1 MIKYK
6 KNMVQSKHPKALP
19 YLFFSE
25 MWERFG
31 YYLMIGIFTFYL
43 KDTVDGFGM
52 SEADASDLY
61 GTFIAFVFLTP
72 FVGGLL
78 ADRVLGYRKSITIGG
93 IMMGIGYCLMAV
105 HDLTTLY
112 IAMLLVI
119 IGNGFFKPNIST
131 LLGNLY
137 NTPEFKSKKDAGYN
151 IFYMGINIGAFVC
164 NFFGAALYNMLGWG
178 AAFIAAGI
186 GMFIGIIIFWV
197 GTKHFKHADVI
208 KPTQDGDMSLIKILS
223 IILLPSVV
231 FGLIGYY
238 YNGVTD
244 SITNPYGNLVG
255 SDTTDAFLFGCIP
268 IIFFY
273 GRLLY
278 KSPKEEKR
286 PIAAMLAIFAVVIA
300 FWAVFKQNGSTL
312 NTWADRYTDRE
323 IPTSM
328 VPVME
333 KLSLVQDIKYEKDT
347 IPVTD
352 NQFRV
357 SDKTKTE
364 ITYPIYFKNMKT
376 EDLPQ
381 DGESVKL
388 FNPSLFQS
396 VNPFW
401 VIALTPLVLAF
412 FAFLRRKGKEPSTP
426 SKIAFGLLISALS
439 CLVMYAA
446 VHACQNGQI
455 KSSAWWFISS
465 YMVIT
470 IGELFLSPM
479 GLSMVSKLS
488 PPRLTAL
495 MMGGWFL
502 ATSIGNKLS
511 GVLSSLWDGYDQ
523 KANFFVVNSILLGSA
538 SLILLFMLKWLNR
551 IFKEHT
557 EKELTSDAQ
566 NNEFQDDNQIIDQG
580 IL

>member
-1 MIKYK
+1 MK
-6 KNMVQSKHPKALP
+6 QQRKHPKALP
-19 YLFFSE
+19 FLFFSE

-43 KDTVDGFGM
+43 KDTVDGFSM
-52 SEADASDLY
+52 SEAEASDLY

-105 HDLTTLY
+105 HDLKILY
-112 IAMLLVI
+112 LAMFLVI
-119 IGNGFFKPNIST
+119 LGNGFFKPNIST

-137 NTPEFKSKKDAGYN
+137 NDPEFKSRKDAGYS
-151 IFYMGINIGAFVC
+151 IFYMGINIGAFIC
-164 NFFGAALYNMLGWG
+164 NFFGAALYNMIGWG

-186 GMFIGIIIFWV
+186 GMFIGIVIFWT

-208 KPTQDGDMSLIKILS
+208 KPASKEDMPLAQIFGL
-223 IILLPSVV
+223 ILLPSVI
-231 FGLIGYY
+231 FGVIGYFLY
-238 YNGVTD
+238 GVTD
-244 SITNPYGNLVG
+244 EKLNPHGNIIG
-255 SDTTDAFLFGCIP
+255 SDTTDAFLLGCIP

-278 KSPKEEKR
+278 KSPAEEKK

-323 IPTSM
+323 IPSAI
-328 VPVME
+328 VPAMNALMLVE
-333 KLSLVQDIKYEKDT
+333 KKEKSTYAKDT
-347 IPVTD
+347 FPAMD
-352 NQFRV
+352 HQFRV
-357 SDKTKTE
+357 PDKKVTE
-364 ITYPIYFKNMKT
+364 ITYPSYFKNMKA
-376 EDLPQ
+376 EDLPKE
-381 DGESVKL
+381 GEMVPL
-388 FNPSLFQS
+388 FNANLFQS

-401 VIALTPLVLAF
+401 VVALTPLVVAF
-412 FAFLRRKGKEPSTP
+412 FAFLRRRGKEPSTP
-426 SKIAFGLLISALS
+426 SKIAFGLIISALS
-439 CLVMYAA
+439 CLVMVGAA
-446 VHACQNGQI
+446 HASQNGAI

-465 YMVIT
+465 YAVIT

-479 GLSMVSKLS
+479 GLSLVSKLS

-511 GVLSSLWDGYDQ
+511 GVLSSLWDGYES
-523 KANFFVVNSILLGSA
+523 KANFFWVNFMLLSA
-538 SLILLFMLKWLNR
+538 AALLLFVMLRWLNR
-551 IFKEHT
+551 IFKQY
-557 EKELTSDAQ
+557 S
-566 NNEFQDDNQIIDQG
+566 
-580 IL
+580 